1 MNIKNHLLEQPFIF
15 NLWQLPFAHQKL
27 IQLFK
32 HANMDQARSVLDIG
46 CGPGTNAL
54 HFARAEYLGIDINE
68 KYIQM
73 ARKRY
78 PREFL
83 VADVTSSQ
91 AIPPRAYDLIL
102 VNSFLH
108 HLDTPTALRVLSSAG
123 ELLSEDGYLHSV
135 ELVLPEKRGI
145 ARWLTVHDRGKFPRS
160 LSSWREIFEQYLQP
174 AVFEPFPIRYLGQ
187 TILELVYFKGRK
199 KQ

>member
-1 MNIKNHLLEQPFIF
+1 MNIKDQLLEQPFFF
-15 NLWQLPFAHQKL
+15 NLWQLPFAQQKF
-27 IQLFK
+27 IQLCK
-32 HANMDQARSVLDIG
+32 HANIEEARSVLDVG
-46 CGPGTNAL
+46 CGPGTNAP
-54 HFARAEYLGIDINE
+54 HFARGEYLGIDINE
-68 KYIQM
+68 KYIQI

-78 PREFL
+78 QREFL

-91 AIPPRAYDLIL
+91 AIPPRAYDFIL

-108 HLDTPTALRVLSSAG
+108 HLDTASALRVLSSAS

-135 ELVLPEKRGI
+135 ELVLPEKPGI

-160 LSSWREIFEQYLQP
+160 LPCWREIFEQYLEP
-174 AVFEPFPIRYLGQ
+174 IVFEPFPIRYLGR

-199 KQ
+199 RQ